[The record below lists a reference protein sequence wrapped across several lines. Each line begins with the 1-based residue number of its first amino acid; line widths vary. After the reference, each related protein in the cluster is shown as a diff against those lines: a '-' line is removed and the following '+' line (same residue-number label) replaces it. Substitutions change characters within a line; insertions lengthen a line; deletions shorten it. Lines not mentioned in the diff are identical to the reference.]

1 MGAILFV
8 LALAVI
14 TKKGLPL
21 YTGLIGSRLKKAKTN
36 PELRNY
42 LVQILLFNLLGVLTL
57 FLVVLSVQQKIFF
70 LMALDRAAVKF
81 SSTYIY
87 ILISSLI
94 CGVCVYLAV
103 MSKDKL
109 ILILSVMTFILC
121 DFRHC
126 IAEAPFFFLKIY
138 SNPSFDGLF
147 KFILMIL
154 GNSFG
159 AGFANH
165 FLAKKQGGHTDAK

>member
-21 YTGLIGSRLKKAKTN
+21 YTGLIGSRVKKAKTN

-42 LVQILLFNLLGVLTL
+42 LTQILIFNLLGVLTL
-57 FLVVLSVQQKIFF
+57 FLVVLSVQQKFFF

-87 ILISSLI
+87 ILVSSLI

-138 SNPSFDGLF
+138 SNPSFNDLF

-165 FLAKKQGGHTDAK
+165 FLAKKQGGHTNAK